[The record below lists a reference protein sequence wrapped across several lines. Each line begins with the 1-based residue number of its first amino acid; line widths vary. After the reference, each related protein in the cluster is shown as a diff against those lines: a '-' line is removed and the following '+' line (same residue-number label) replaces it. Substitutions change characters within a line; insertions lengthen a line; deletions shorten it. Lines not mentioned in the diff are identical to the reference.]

1 VVGRDRALVPPRPRV
16 GSGPAATRLY
26 CDPGRPGY
34 LRTRDG
40 RWWDQDVIDGI
51 RRQVDDS
58 ETDDVELADL
68 IDRLHQVGT
77 EMGLL

>member
-1 VVGRDRALVPPRPRV
+1 VTEPWSPLGPEWEVDPRRP
-16 GSGPAATRLY
+16 GYY